1 MEKLVIIGAGI
12 AGLTAAIYAARAN
25 LQPLVISGKEEGGQ
39 LMLTTVVE
47 NYPCFPEGVMGPD
60 MISKAREQAKRFGS
74 RFKDGNV
81 EQFSVKGSSGNK
93 GTAAPL
99 STLGSGKNIYE
110 IIVDGEKIEAK
121 SVIIATGASAR
132 LLGLESEKKY
142 WNRGVHTC
150 ATCDA
155 PFYSG
160 KDIVVV
166 GGGDSAC
173 EESLFSAKV
182 VNSVT
187 IIHRRDAFR
196 ASKIMQDRVFSN
208 EKIKVV
214 WNSSVEE
221 ILGDGKKV
229 TGVKVKDV
237 TSGNVSEIKTDAV
250 FLAIGHIPNSAAFKG
265 VLELDE
271 NGYIKAD
278 DRMRT
283 KLPGV
288 FVAGD
293 VHDKIYRQAVT
304 AAGMGCQA
312 ALEAERYLEGIDRG
326 ARG

>member
-60 MISKAREQAKRFGS
+60 MISKAREQAKRFGT

-81 EQFSVKGSSGNK
+81 EAFSVKNSSN
-93 GTAAPL
+93 
-99 STLGSGKNIYE
+99 NVYE
-110 IIVDGEKIEAK
+110 IVVDGEKIEAK
-121 SVIIATGASAR
+121 SVIVATGASAR
-132 LLGLESEKKY
+132 MLGLESEKKY
-142 WNRGVHTC
+142 FAKGVHTC

-155 PFYSG
+155 YFYSG
-160 KDIVVV
+160 KDVVV
-166 GGGDSAC
+166 IGGGDSAC
-173 EESLFSAKV
+173 EESLFMAKL

-187 IIHRRDAFR
+187 IIHRRAKFR
-196 ASKIMQDRVFSN
+196 ASKIMQERVFSN
-208 EKIKVV
+208 SKIKVV

-229 TGVKVKDV
+229 TGVK
-237 TSGNVSEIKTDAV
+237 IKNIEDGSSRELKTNAV
-250 FLAIGHIPNSAAFKG
+250 FLAIGHIPNSAVFKG

-271 NGYIKAD
+271 NGYIIAD
-278 DRMRT
+278 GRMRT

-293 VHDKIYRQAVT
+293 VYDNVYRQAVT

-312 ALEAERYLEGIDRG
+312 ALEAERYLEGITRG
-326 ARG
+326 

>member
-39 LMLTTVVE
+39 LMLTTAVE
-47 NYPCFPEGVMGPD
+47 NYPCFPEGIMGPD
-60 MISKAREQAKRFGS
+60 MISRAKEQAKKFGT

-81 EQFSVKGSSGNK
+81 EAFSVKGGSGD
-93 GTAAPL
+93 G
-99 STLGSGKNIYE
+99 GKNIYE
-110 IIVDGEKIEAK
+110 IVVDGEKIEAK

-160 KDIVVV
+160 KDIIVV

-196 ASKIMQDRVFSN
+196 ASKIMQERVLGNS
-208 EKIKVV
+208 KVKVV
-214 WNSSVEE
+214 WNSAVGE

-229 TGVKVKDV
+229 TAVRVKDV
-237 TSGNVSEIKTDAV
+237 NSGKISEIRTDAV
-250 FLAIGHIPNSAAFKG
+250 FLAIGHIPNSAVFKG
-265 VLELDE
+265 ILELDE
-271 NGYIKAD
+271 KGYLIAD
-278 DRMRT
+278 GRMRT

-312 ALEAERYLEGIDRG
+312 ALEAERYLEGI
-326 ARG
+326 ARD